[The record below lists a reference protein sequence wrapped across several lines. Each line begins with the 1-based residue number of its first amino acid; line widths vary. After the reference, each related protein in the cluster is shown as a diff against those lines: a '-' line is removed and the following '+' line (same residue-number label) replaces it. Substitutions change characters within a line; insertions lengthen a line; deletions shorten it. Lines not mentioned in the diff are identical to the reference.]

1 MLRAPSPSPCVNA
14 PPPAAPLPPEA
25 IPAPRAASRWLAL
38 DALRGLTIAG
48 MILVNNPGDWGH
60 VYAPLRHAAWHGC
73 TFADLVF
80 PSFLFAVGV
89 AIVPALGRARER
101 GASLSELLPRIARRA
116 LTLIAIGIFLA
127 AFPLITFVEGRSL
140 FAPLLEVRVPGVL
153 QRIGVCYALA
163 ATLFL
168 TTSARTQLAVLAGC
182 LLLYWPLLGLCPTPG
197 GGAPDWNSKGDHL
210 AGWLDRTVFGNHVWS
225 STRGLYDPEGLL
237 STIGALATTLLGV
250 AMGRVLASAQA
261 APEKV
266 RILLVRGAALMATGA
281 VWGWFFPINKPLWT
295 SSYVLWTGG
304 VATSG
309 LGLSLLASE
318 HPRGPRLLRPLQ
330 IYGVNALLVFVGSAL
345 LARTIGRLIS
355 VTGADGKSLSLQ
367 QALYR
372 GVFAPLGEPYLAS
385 LAYAL
390 AWVLMWFGILW
401 LLWRRGIVWKV

>member
-1 MLRAPSPSPCVNA
+1 VNA
-14 PPPAAPLPPEA
+14 EPVTAAHPPSASA
-25 IPAPRAASRWLAL
+25 APRAASRWLAL

-101 GASLSELLPRIARRA
+101 GASLRELLPRVTRRA
-116 LTLIAIGIFLA
+116 LLLIAIGIFLA
-127 AFPLITFVEGRSL
+127 AFPLVTFVEGRAL
-140 FAPLLEVRVPGVL
+140 FAPLLEVRFPGVL

-163 ATLFL
+163 AGLFL
-168 TTSARTQLAVLAGC
+168 TTSARTQMLVLTSC
-182 LLLYWPLLGLCPTPG
+182 LLIYWPLLGLCPTPD

-210 AGWLDRTVFGNHVWS
+210 AGWLDRTIFGNHVWS
-225 STRGLYDPEGLL
+225 STRGFYDPEGLL

-250 AMGRVLASAQA
+250 AMGRVLASTRTTA
-261 APEKV
+261 EKV
-266 RILLVRGAALMATGA
+266 QLLLTRGALLMATGA
-281 VWGWFFPINKPLWT
+281 VWGWLFPINKPLWT
-295 SSYVLWTGG
+295 SSYSLWTGG
-304 VATSG
+304 IATSG
-309 LGLSLLASE
+309 LGLFLLASE
-318 HPRGPRLLRPLQ
+318 SPRGARWLRPLQ